1 MTQAPQHDGGRRASL
16 DRVERAL
23 GEMGLSTHSHR
34 GRSFMAQCPVHAEKT
49 GSLSVTWSD
58 DANGGKVLLYC
69 HGCQAST
76 QELAEAMGL
85 SLGDLF
91 DEPLPPK
98 YEPTR
103 QQGRS
108 YRQRQ
113 SGQRRGKLGKLPKP
127 IVPPHRD
134 EDTADEHEHHWKQT
148 NTYPYFD
155 AQGLQVEEVIR
166 EECEAGERRHK
177 QFRQVFLVDGRR
189 RKTKPEGF
197 TPVLYR
203 HPQLLE
209 AIANGEPVYLL
220 EGEKDVETAE
230 AMGLVATTNAQ
241 GGRSFPPELAE
252 VFTDADVRVVLDRD
266 DAGWD
271 RGVFLH
277 ELLSPLAQRVLLLL
291 PATTAE
297 KSDFTDHVEAGHEL
311 ADLQEVKVSE
321 VAAWSTLAKL
331 RKKHQGVETALAES
345 LAQQAAA
352 TDVAATGKAPVK
364 AEEHKRFGKRW
375 AQETEIRC
383 EALVEQLGELRDL
396 VNQNPTEWAKA
407 ALAEGEEVRRQA
419 LTAARTAH
427 HTVGLVIPPLLQ
439 DTATVP
445 PAPDEEPMSD
455 ELAATIAA
463 ANGQQSGRWQQLG
476 GDELRAGVSI
486 DQPEFRIVNGQIV
499 MVDRNSRRKRNDNW
513 DEEDDENLKLVLGL
527 DVRIVEMEYLEEDH
541 AEDDVDTPELL
552 GRDSRKEQ
560 AKVTPAAP
568 AVLAAV
574 VISFTHPDSREQ
586 MLLRVKAD
594 DWHSGVWLDS
604 LPGQPD
610 YDAKPSGIALIKR
623 AVKAVS
629 ENIKMVE
636 RYRWTGWRRT
646 DEGKW
651 MFVHA
656 GGAIGA
662 DGALPAPVLLTGPLA
677 RYDLPD
683 PTTDAA
689 TLRAAFLEGSASFLH
704 KMPNR
709 VAVPLLGH
717 TYRSAMGVN
726 PWVLLLVGSPGSYKT
741 SVASLAMHHWGEL
754 WDRRKPA
761 TSMSGNGSTL
771 NALRIQLNRA
781 KDALFWADDVAPT
794 KDWGLAQKTLEEFA
808 RLVHNAEERTRAERD
823 GQGVLDGTV
832 PRASAMITSE
842 VMPRPGS
849 GAQRMLVVNLRKE
862 EMNLQNLIDL
872 DQIGPRHQRALLMSS
887 FLQWLAGDIEQIRI
901 RLRAEVGLYAEA
913 LRESGET
920 DRQAEAAA
928 NTWGGWLYM
937 TRFLVD
943 AGAITEEEQQRLL
956 ERADEGIKEALK
968 AAVDPDMPTRLGA
981 RVRELLAHALRS
993 GVAYVDDVR
1002 TGECPEWPLGGRLG
1016 WRRTNMGGDEIHG
1029 PKYRYDARGIKLGWV
1044 LNEVPDQGERCKQLY
1059 IESTAALEQVIQ
1071 TVAKSM
1077 TDAPQL
1083 DRGTAVRALYD
1094 EGILI
1099 AEERDGKTPRFTMQ
1113 RSVPCEQRRQRVTV
1127 LRLDELLGNWD
1138 ERDDVPLPEGDGPDG
1153 GGSNG
1158 GGPSGGPGAPE
1169 GPAGGAGGAESVG
1182 DVWDDLFRTHD
1193 TAATASVDVFSQSS
1207 LVSTQTNSQ
1216 DLTSPD
1222 PTENHVSTTWEDLE
1236 GRTATMGS
1244 ATSAGPCII
1253 CGVNCSAAF
1262 LGYRIHVLCFRN
1274 STEASRAAAASRGT
1288 ATQPVAA
1295 VAAPTPTEQPE
1306 QPIETAQPVPT
1317 PTPAAPVAAAAPS
1330 SSTSTRPNPATGTRG
1345 RSRATERIEA
1355 ADEKFAGPAAVLDVD
1370 AIWMPDGTRHDRPA
1384 GISHVGHVAELVDR
1398 LHLGTQVTAR
1408 RAWPGQVWITP
1419 AALEAFG
1426 IPVGG
1431 EDLPDD
1437 TRERGEA
1444 LRRLTKGTAFIT
1456 DAIASGWQ
1464 LGGAGDSLATWTR
1477 VWRTDSDRRGVW
1489 VTLMPGMDDP
1499 AWPADA
1505 RMPILRDNP
1514 DHSTLVRR
1522 LSLFAGA
1529 LHAPFTMSASTT
1541 GLDLM
1546 VDLRAKDRERMFT
1559 VVENLPWAATLSTT
1573 EADLNWSR
1581 KPTAEEAELTYI
1593 HAYDRGG
1600 SYAAGIAGL
1609 ELPIGE
1615 PVHHPEGSAIAF
1627 DKKTPGYWRIL
1638 VPEAGDWR
1646 MPHPLNPRG
1655 RLPEQPIWI
1664 TTPGL
1669 EFAIE
1674 QEYNPEILE
1683 AYTWPE
1689 HGRVLDP
1696 WYDRVRDARTALDTE
1711 DPDAQAARNQ
1721 LKALYTFT
1729 IGMLGSET
1737 HMKGRREYAPHRRH
1751 HIIAKAR
1758 TNILRRVAQIGN
1770 DVDVW
1775 PVAVSKDTILYVSNE
1790 ADPIKA
1796 WPGDPKQLG
1805 RGFGQYKP
1813 EASGLLADQLEF
1825 LNGFDYRGM
1834 KALKGADYV
1843 DDGLAD

>member
-1 MTQAPQHDGGRRASL
+1 
-16 DRVERAL
+16 
-23 GEMGLSTHSHR
+23 MGLSVHSQR
-34 GRSFMAQCPVHAEKT
+34 GRSFMAQCPVHNEKT

-58 DANGGKVLLYC
+58 GNNGGKVLLYC

-91 DEPLPPK
+91 DEPLPAK
-98 YEPTR
+98 YEPAR
-103 QQGRS
+103 QGRS

-134 EDTADEHEHHWKQT
+134 EDTADEHDHHWKT
-148 NTYPYFD
+148 TKTYPYFD

-177 QFRQVFLVDGRR
+177 QFRQVFLLDGRR

-230 AMGLVATTNAQ
+230 ALGLVATTNAQ

-252 VFTDADVRVVLDRD
+252 IFTDADVRVVLDRD

-271 RGVFLH
+271 RGVFLSD
-277 ELLSPLAQRVLLLL
+277 LLSPLARRVLLLL
-291 PATTAE
+291 PATEAE
-297 KSDFTDHVEAGHEL
+297 KSDFTDHIEAGHDLAEL
-311 ADLQEVKVSE
+311 LEVSVTE
-321 VAAWSTLAKL
+321 VAAWATLAKL

-383 EALVEQLGELRDL
+383 EALNEQLGELRDL
-396 VNQNPTEWAKA
+396 VNQKPSDWAKA

-427 HTVGLVIPPLLQ
+427 HTAGLPFPPLLQ
-439 DTATVP
+439 DPAAANTVH
-445 PAPDEEPMSD
+445 DGEPMSE
-455 ELAATIAA
+455 ELAATVAA
-463 ANGQQSGRWQQLG
+463 ANGQSGRWQQVG
-476 GDELRAGVSI
+476 ADEMRAGVSI
-486 DQPEFRIVNGQIV
+486 DQPEFRIVNRQIV
-499 MVDRNSRRKRNDNW
+499 MVDRNGRRKRNADW

-527 DVRIVEMEYLEEDH
+527 DVRIVEMEYLEEDSH
-541 AEDDVDTPELL
+541 EDDVDTPELM
-552 GRDSRKEQ
+552 GRESRTEQ

-574 VISFTHPDSREQ
+574 VISFTHPDSGEQ
-586 MLLRVKAD
+586 MMLRVKAD
-594 DWHSGVWLDS
+594 DWNTGVWLDS

-636 RYRWTGWRRT
+636 RYRWTGWRR
-646 DEGKW
+646 DAQGGW

-656 GGAIGA
+656 GGAIGPE
-662 DGALPAPVLLTGPLA
+662 GARPAPVLLTGPLA

-683 PTTDAA
+683 PSQDAA
-689 TLRAAFLEGSASFLH
+689 ALRAAFLEGSASFLH
-704 KMPNR
+704 KMPDK

-726 PWVLLLVGSPGSYKT
+726 PWVLLLAGSPGSYKT

-849 GAQRMLVVNLRKE
+849 GAERMLVINLRKE

-887 FLQWLAGDIEQIRI
+887 FLQWLAGDIEAVRI
-901 RLRAEVGLYAEA
+901 QLRAEVGLYAEA

-920 DRQAEAAA
+920 DRQAESAA
-928 NTWGGWLYM
+928 NTWGGWLFM

-943 AGAITEEEQQRLL
+943 VGALSEEEQQMFL
-956 ERADEGIKEALK
+956 ERADAGIKEALQ

-981 RVRELLAHALRS
+981 RVRELLAHSLRS
-993 GVAYVDDVR
+993 GVAYLDDVR

-1029 PKYRYDARGIKLGWV
+1029 PKYRYDNRGIKLGWV
-1044 LNEVPDQGERCKQLY
+1044 LNEIPDQGEKCKQIY

-1138 ERDDVPLPEGDGPDG
+1138 ERDDVPLPDGDAPDG
-1153 GGSNG
+1153 SV
-1158 GGPSGGPGAPE
+1158 GPGSGAPAG
-1169 GPAGGAGGAESVG
+1169 GPAGGGGEAESVG
-1182 DVWDDLFRTHD
+1182 DVWDDLFRD
-1193 TAATASVDVFSQSS
+1193 TNTPAAVDVLQQAG
-1207 LVSTQTNSQ
+1207 LVSTTPTDQ

-1222 PTENHVSTTWEDLE
+1222 HTENHVSTTWEDLE

-1262 LGYRIHVLCFRN
+1262 LGYRIHMLCFRN
-1274 STEASRAAAASRGT
+1274 STEASRAAAARDT
-1288 ATQPVAA
+1288 TTQPAATTPQVAETQQ
-1295 VAAPTPTEQPE
+1295 APV
-1306 QPIETAQPVPT
+1306 ETAQPVPSQA
-1317 PTPAAPVAAAAPS
+1317 PTPAAATGPS
-1330 SSTSTRPNPATGTRG
+1330 SSTTLNATGSRG
-1345 RSRATERIEA
+1345 RSRAVERIEA
-1355 ADEKFAGPAAVLDVD
+1355 ADEKFTGPAAVLDVD
-1370 AIWMPDGTRHDRPA
+1370 AIWMPDGTRHDRPS

-1437 TRERGEA
+1437 TRERGET
-1444 LRRLTKGTAFIT
+1444 LRKLTKGTAFIT
-1456 DAIASGWQ
+1456 DAIVAGWQ
-1464 LGGAGDSLATWTR
+1464 LGGAGDALATWTR

-1499 AWPADA
+1499 TWPADA

-1514 DHSTLVRR
+1514 DPSTLVRR

-1559 VVENLPWAATLSTT
+1559 VVESLPWAATLSTT

-1615 PVHHPEGSAIAF
+1615 PIHHPESSEIAF
-1627 DKKTPGYWRIL
+1627 DKKTPGYWRIV

-1655 RLPEQPIWI
+1655 RLPEQPIWL

-1669 EFAIE
+1669 EFALE

-1689 HGRVLDP
+1689 HARVLDP

-1758 TNILRRVAQIGN
+1758 TNILRRVTQIGR
-1770 DVDVW
+1770 DFDVW

-1813 EASGLLADQLEF
+1813 EASGLLADQLDY
-1825 LNGFDYRGM
+1825 LNGIDYRGM